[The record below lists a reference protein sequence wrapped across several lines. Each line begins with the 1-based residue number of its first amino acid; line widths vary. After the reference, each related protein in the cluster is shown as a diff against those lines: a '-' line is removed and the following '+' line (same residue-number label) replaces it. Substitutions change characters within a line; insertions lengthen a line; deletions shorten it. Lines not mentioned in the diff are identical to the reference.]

1 MTVLSCGVAVA
12 TFSLEDTIVK
22 LFAGVLTFIVVLPP
36 SIRVTCVLLTENF
49 FSSLL
54 SSFLPQLNKVV
65 ATTAAVRIRVV
76 VFIFTKFFIL
86 YYFQFATKVVYFFK
100 ICKKRE

>member
-22 LFAGVLTFIVVLPP
+22 LFAGVLTLIVVLPP

-76 VFIFTKFFIL
+76 VFIFTKFFYIIL
-86 YYFQFATKVVYFFK
+86 FPIRYKSSIFF
-100 ICKKRE
+100 